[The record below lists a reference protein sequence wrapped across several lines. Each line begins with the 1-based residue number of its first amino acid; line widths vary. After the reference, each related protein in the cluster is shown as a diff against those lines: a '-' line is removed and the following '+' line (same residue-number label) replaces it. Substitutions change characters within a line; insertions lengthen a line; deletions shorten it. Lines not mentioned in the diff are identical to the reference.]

1 METPDGRAGQNG
13 NGDTIPTA
21 MARMVCRRHLRR
33 RRPATAEAP
42 QPAGLF
48 EICSMLASLLL
59 SNSSSSLDFFYD
71 NAVFY
76 IQKLQCTTLVV
87 SASRDRGVPKADE

>member
-1 METPDGRAGQNG
+1 METLGGRAGQNG
-13 NGDTIPTA
+13 NGDTILTA
-21 MARMVCRRHLRR
+21 MARMACRRHLRR

-59 SNSSSSLDFFYD
+59 SNSSSSLE
-71 NAVFY
+71 
-76 IQKLQCTTLVV
+76 ILRQCSFLYSEITVYNIG
-87 SASRDRGVPKADE
+87 SEDPRG